1 MLWYNLFVCFLFYF
15 FVNGGTHRRAWVQ
28 LVHENEAKGALL
40 GPKTKQSK
48 GMQVASLAILEISR
62 QLEII
67 LNLLMT
73 AIEIPDFTTA
83 DIYGRIGF
91 EVNTKE

>member
-1 MLWYNLFVCFLFYF
+1 MH
-15 FVNGGTHRRAWVQ
+15 GRAWVH
-28 LVHENEAKGALL
+28 LHENEAKGALL
-40 GPKTKQSK
+40 RTKTKQSK

-73 AIEIPDFTTA
+73 AIEIPDFTTG
-83 DIYGRIGF
+83 DRYGHIGF